1 MCYQWEITKMS
12 RETQSN
18 ITKYATWT
26 ITVVTTSQLAESCPL
41 YQNSSI
47 TTPVKTTWNWLC
59 GYHYFVNTIVVQ
71 CYPES
76 RSIVKI
82 WNFSLYHTSTY
93 KQYCTHQ
100 SNLIISNPMGQ
111 RKHLDISKDLKYIC
125 IPYRIN
131 TLVKEKVVGISN
143 PLWYIDSTCIWDTIC
158 IND

>member
-1 MCYQWEITKMS
+1 MFCLSFKEIMCYQWEITKMS

-71 CYPES
+71 CYPEALLRFEIS
-76 RSIVKI
+76 RFITQVHINSNVHINQTSSSQTRWDRGNILIYLKI
-82 WNFSLYHTSTY
+82 WNTFVYHT
-93 KQYCTHQ
+93 
-100 SNLIISNPMGQ
+100 G
-111 RKHLDISKDLKYIC
+111 
-125 IPYRIN
+125 
-131 TLVKEKVVGISN
+131 
-143 PLWYIDSTCIWDTIC
+143 
-158 IND
+158 